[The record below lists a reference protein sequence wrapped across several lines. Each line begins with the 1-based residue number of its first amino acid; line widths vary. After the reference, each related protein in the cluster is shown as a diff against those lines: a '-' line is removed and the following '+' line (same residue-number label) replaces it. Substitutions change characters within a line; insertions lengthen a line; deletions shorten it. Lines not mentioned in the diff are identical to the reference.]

1 VLDGD
6 PASPQNGH
14 SSPLFSAHVYCGHG
28 RPSELLLSSC
38 SCYNKRTAVYW
49 LFSRYCKSSQL
60 LTVLI
65 LSLCLFQSC
74 AFCQDIPLSTIP
86 SCLPHP
92 LCLHCYTAFDPVQY
106 HLCVQRMHTV
116 WIHLSWSP
124 GSLTPIPTVLSAQH
138 SSFFISKKTCVSIW
152 SCLFQLYQLY
162 LMLHFHRPISLP
174 YNRQLLTRCMYLAF
188 QF

>member
-1 VLDGD
+1 MLDGD

-74 AFCQDIPLSTIP
+74 AFCQDIPLGTIP

-92 LCLHCYTAFDPVQY
+92 LCLHCYTAFDPVSIIFVFSV
-106 HLCVQRMHTV
+106 CT
-116 WIHLSWSP
+116 LSES
-124 GSLTPIPTVLSAQH
+124 
-138 SSFFISKKTCVSIW
+138 TCPDH
-152 SCLFQLYQLY
+152 QA
-162 LMLHFHRPISLP
+162 H
-174 YNRQLLTRCMYLAF
+174 
-188 QF
+188 

>member
-1 VLDGD
+1 MLDGD

-92 LCLHCYTAFDPVQY
+92 LYLHCYTAFDPVSIIFVFSV
-106 HLCVQRMHTV
+106 CT
-116 WIHLSWSP
+116 LSESTCPDHQAHW
-124 GSLTPIPTVLSAQH
+124 LPIPTVLSAQH